1 MNLTITFAESDV
13 VLAVDVASDM
23 TVGDLCV
30 YAEEEAGYKSNASSR
45 LYFNEKALNE
55 SSTLEEAG
63 LHDDDMVQH
72 KVSATVF
79 TAPNGIQAEA
89 SPSNPQDMMG
99 DSSVSLDSQIEA
111 ARQQI
116 LYDPQLFAQLSQQ
129 SPELADALHDPDQ
142 FQRAYRTI
150 HQQQLKNRAENEE
163 IDRNFRL
170 ALEEMPEAF
179 TTVTMLFAN
188 IEVNGIP
195 VKAFIDSGAQTT
207 IMSPECAK
215 RCNLSHLIDKRHRG
229 MAYGVGQATI
239 LGRIHMAPIKIGSSF
254 FACSMTVIE
263 GTNMEFLLGLDM
275 LKHHQATLDLKNNML
290 IMGEEELPFLG
301 ESEIPKNLLGS
312 SGPAGTAIVAK
323 PGTGLP
329 RGALNNIGE
338 VAGQSEPA
346 NKYSALSRAP
356 AAQQQAG
363 QSSRSSNLGP
373 SSSSSPQAADPAVV
387 NNLINL
393 GFTRSEVTKALSQAG
408 GNADIAAAIL
418 FGE

>member
-1 MNLTITFAESDV
+1 MNLTIAFAESEV

-23 TVGDLCV
+23 TVGDLCI
-30 YAEEEAGYKSNASSR
+30 YAAEKAGYESRVSSK
-45 LYFNEKALNE
+45 LYFHERPLNE
-55 SSTLEEAG
+55 SMSLVEAG
-63 LHDDDMVQH
+63 LHNDDMVQL
-72 KVSATVF
+72 KVTSAAYTDS
-79 TAPNGIQAEA
+79 GA
-89 SPSNPQDMMG
+89 SQTEPTLSDSQSTSN
-99 DSSVSLDSQIEA
+99 SASLHGQIEA

-129 SPELADALHDPDQ
+129 SPKLADALHDQEQ

-150 HQQQLKNRAENEE
+150 HQQQLKNRVENEE

-188 IEVNGIP
+188 IQVNGVP
-195 VKAFIDSGAQTT
+195 VKAFVDSGAQTT

-290 IMGEEELPFLG
+290 RLGDEELPFLG

-323 PGTGLP
+323 SGTGLP
-329 RGALNNIGE
+329 RSALNNVGD
-338 VAGQSEPA
+338 VVGQSE
-346 NKYSALSRAP
+346 SASNASAHGRAP
-356 AAQQQAG
+356 MVQQQTG
-363 QSSRSSNLGP
+363 KSPRSPNPDSIPNA
-373 SSSSSPQAADPAVV
+373 QEADSAVV
-387 NNLINL
+387 TNLVNL
-393 GFTRSEVTKALSQAG
+393 GFTRLEVIKALSQAG

-418 FGE
+418 FGG